1 MKKPARGASSAAG
14 APHLKT
20 QKTGDHTDQFG
31 RIRKDE
37 ELSGGLLDLVGLD
50 GEEDGGDVSVAAS
63 CDDYDINPEG
73 GIGFSAAY
81 QRSRGRD
88 ISETGTVVASTEKAD
103 APAGDDLAETAK
115 SEVDVNAARPTTFS
129 RRGRGRRLADM

>member
-81 QRSRGRD
+81 QRSRGR
-88 ISETGTVVASTEKAD
+88 TVVASTEKAD